1 MLPRGSILPMPRN
14 IGSLDGVPNGFA
26 SLEALAGSERTLV
39 LLASSDSY
47 LSERLRSTLVAFQ
60 GRLPTTQIGA
70 SMAAVCKAPTSN
82 LRKLARKA
90 KVGMPLLSDPDGEWT
105 TKLNCQSSGEV
116 NVFLIDVSTTKVF
129 ASYTGAGI
137 APETFVQ
144 TVTEGVKR
152 RDELLTAGTP
162 SAPAVVEE
170 EVPEGDDLPEE
181 WAFAAAPAAPAP
193 VKAPPPPP
201 PPPPTIAIPK
211 PQVTYRAP
219 AAPPPPSKSDLEA
232 ENEKLRAAL
241 RAAKAEEAARAMR
254 AENEQLRAQLE
265 AAEAAARASKGCGG
279 GT

>member
-1 MLPRGSILPMPRN
+1 
-14 IGSLDGVPNGFA
+14 
-26 SLEALAGSERTLV
+26 
-39 LLASSDSY
+39 
-47 LSERLRSTLVAFQ
+47 
-60 GRLPTTQIGA
+60 
-70 SMAAVCKAPTSN
+70 MAAVCKAPTSN

-181 WAFAAAPAAPAP
+181 WAFAAAPAAPASLFEKW
-193 VKAPPPPP
+193 KAPAAELARNLAADLETLKADLTPSKEEPPPPP
-201 PPPPTIAIPK
+201 PVL
-211 PQVTYRAP
+211 PQVSSGSLGLSP
-219 AAPPPPSKSDLEA
+219 ASPSDGKEVYLFS
-232 ENEKLRAAL
+232 
-241 RAAKAEEAARAMR
+241 
-254 AENEQLRAQLE
+254 
-265 AAEAAARASKGCGG
+265 
-279 GT
+279 